1 MKGCNARCKK
11 IVYNFCAILI
21 VLDGLLLRMML
32 FSWVVKG
39 DNVSI
44 DFADHRCNL
53 LAV

>member
-1 MKGCNARCKK
+1 VKERNARCKK
-11 IVYNFCAILI
+11 IVYNSCAILI

-32 FSWVVKG
+32 FSWVVKE
-39 DNVSI
+39 DNASI